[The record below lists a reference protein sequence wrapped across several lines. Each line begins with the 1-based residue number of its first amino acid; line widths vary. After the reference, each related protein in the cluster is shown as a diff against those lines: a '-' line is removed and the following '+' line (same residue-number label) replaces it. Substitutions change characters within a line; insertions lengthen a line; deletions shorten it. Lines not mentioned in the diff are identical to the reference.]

1 MEVAMK
7 DENSDWQALKS
18 DWQASGP
25 AEEALAGMV
34 RGSLVW
40 RIWAS
45 RIWFS
50 LEVLSFLFLGFL
62 VIANIFAGQ
71 LAIATEVA
79 VITVICLAAV
89 VWARSGRVMGSMKS
103 LIDMIEL
110 TLSRAR
116 KSLRLV
122 YVTYAAVAAL
132 YVKTVIEASAPL
144 LQDDLSLR
152 RIAWLT
158 FCGTATAVYHFY
170 IQSRMRRFDALRRSI
185 RGTGESQ

>member
-1 MEVAMK
+1 MK
-7 DENSDWQALKS
+7 NEDSDWQALKS

-25 AEEALAGMV
+25 VGEALARMV

-45 RIWFS
+45 RAWFG
-50 LEVLSFLFLGFL
+50 LEVLSFLWLGFV
-62 VIANIFAGQ
+62 VIANLFAGQ
-71 LAIATEVA
+71 FAIATEVA
-79 VITVICLAAV
+79 AIAVICLAAV
-89 VWARSGRVMGSMKS
+89 VWARSGRAMGGMHS

-110 TLSRAR
+110 TLARAR

-132 YVKTVIEASAPL
+132 YVKTLIEASTPL
-144 LQDDLSLR
+144 LQDDLSLG

-170 IQSRMRRFDALRRSI
+170 IRSRMRRFDALRRSI
-185 RGTGESQ
+185 RGNGDSQ